1 MRLCPIFDAMSNGH
15 SLYHQ
20 ALLLRL
26 AAMAVIVVFGPVL
39 CMLLIA
45 GFRLTKR
52 SAERIGQN
60 MRPRQ
65 GHLS

>member
-1 MRLCPIFDAMSNGH
+1 MDNWH
-15 SLYHQ
+15 SIYHE
-20 ALLLRL
+20 ALLVRL
-26 AAMAVIVVFGPVL
+26 ISMAVIVVFGPAL

-52 SAERIGQN
+52 SAQRIGQN